1 MIQTRAARMRSLA
14 IPTAFRR
21 RSALFATEV
30 VSEVASKAVTRKVV
44 WVYAVASRLDSER
57 LSGLAGVGGEP
68 VRTISEADIHAV
80 VGSVDAASFGENS
93 IAGMLGDLADIEPI
107 GRAHHEVVATIAAE
121 SPVVP
126 LRLATIY
133 PDDDTVSALLAEHHA
148 ELTELLESLRGTQE
162 WGVQVYLRPAVGE
175 AVPASVAAG
184 IAAGVSAGGDGT
196 RLTGPQQPWLEAE
209 ASANSIDRVL
219 SDIAIVSRRQPAP
232 YLRPGSVCG
241 WMVLNGIYLLDADRA
256 AEFSSI
262 ARQFAAEHVALRVE
276 ITGPWPPYSF
286 VDRDDV

>member
-1 MIQTRAARMRSLA
+1 M
-14 IPTAFRR
+14 
-21 RSALFATEV
+21 
-30 VSEVASKAVTRKVV
+30 
-44 WVYAVASRLDSER
+44 
-57 LSGLAGVGGEP
+57 
-68 VRTISEADIHAV
+68 
-80 VGSVDAASFGENS
+80 
-93 IAGMLGDLADIEPI
+93 
-107 GRAHHEVVATIAAE
+107 

-133 PDDDTVSALLAEHHA
+133 PDDETVSALLAEHHA

-162 WGVQVYLRPAVGE
+162 WGVQVYLRPAVGA
-175 AVPASVAAG
+175 AVPA
-184 IAAGVSAGGDGT
+184 GVTVGGDGGGS
-196 RLTGPQQPWLEAE
+196 TGPHQPWLEAE
-209 ASANSIDRVL
+209 ASANQIDRVL

-256 AEFSSI
+256 AEFSSM
-262 ARQFAAEHVALRVE
+262 ARQFAAEHGTLRVE

>member
-1 MIQTRAARMRSLA
+1 MIQTRIARMRSLA
-14 IPTAFRR
+14 MPTAFRR
-21 RSALFATEV
+21 RSILFAA
-30 VSEVASKAVTRKVV
+30 EVANKAVARQVV
-44 WVYAVASRLDSER
+44 WVYAVASGLDREH
-57 LSGLAGVGGEP
+57 LAGLAGVGGEP
-68 VRTISEADIHAV
+68 VRTIAEADIHAV
-80 VGSVDAASFGENS
+80 VGSVDAAAFGESS
-93 IAGMLGDLADIEPI
+93 IASMLGDLADIEPI
-107 GRAHHEVVATIAAE
+107 GRAHHEVVATIAAD

-133 PDDDTVSALLAEHHA
+133 PDDETVSALLAEHHA

-162 WGVQVYLRPAVGE
+162 WGVQVYLRPAVGT
-175 AVPASVAAG
+175 AVPA
-184 IAAGVSAGGDGT
+184 GVTVGGDGGGS
-196 RLTGPQQPWLEAE
+196 TGPHQPWLEAE
-209 ASANSIDRVL
+209 ASANQIDRVL

-256 AEFSSI
+256 AEFSSM
-262 ARQFAAEHVALRVE
+262 ARQFAAEHGTLRVE

>member
-1 MIQTRAARMRSLA
+1 MIQTRIARMRSLA
-14 IPTAFRR
+14 MPTAFRR
-21 RSALFATEV
+21 RSILFAA
-30 VSEVASKAVTRKVV
+30 EVANKAVARKVI
-44 WVYAVASRLDSER
+44 WVYAVASSLDREQ
-57 LSGLAGVGGEP
+57 LAGLAGVGGEP

-80 VGSVDAASFGENS
+80 VGSVDAASFGESS
-93 IAGMLGDLADIEPI
+93 IAGMLGDLADLEPI

-162 WGVQVYLRPAVGE
+162 WGVQVYLRPAAGE
-175 AVPASVAAG
+175 AVPAGVATG
-184 IAAGVSAGGDGT
+184 ITAGVSAGGDGSGS
-196 RLTGPQQPWLEAE
+196 TGPQQPWLEAE
-209 ASANSIDRVL
+209 ASADQIDRVL
-219 SDIAIVSRRQPAP
+219 SDIAVVSRRQPAP

-262 ARQFAAEHVALRVE
+262 ARQFAAEHATLRVE

>member
-1 MIQTRAARMRSLA
+1 MRSLA

-21 RSALFATEV
+21 RSALFATEMTSEV
-30 VSEVASKAVTRKVV
+30 VNEVASKAMTSKVV

-133 PDDDTVSALLAEHHA
+133 PDDDTVSTLLAEHHA

-175 AVPASVAAG
+175 AVPAGV
-184 IAAGVSAGGDGT
+184 AAGVSAGGDGT

-209 ASANSIDRVL
+209 ASANSIDQVL

>member
-1 MIQTRAARMRSLA
+1 MIQTRIARMRSMRSLA
-14 IPTAFRR
+14 MPTAFRR
-21 RSALFATEV
+21 RSALFT
-30 VSEVASKAVTRKVV
+30 SEVMNKAVTRKVV

-68 VRTISEADIHAV
+68 VRAVCADDIHAV
-80 VGSVDAASFGENS
+80 VGSVDAAAFGESS
-93 IAGMLGDLADIEPI
+93 IASMLGDLADIEPI

-121 SPVVP
+121 CPVVP

-175 AVPASVAAG
+175 AVPA
-184 IAAGVSAGGDGT
+184 GVTAGGDGIGSA
-196 RLTGPQQPWLEAE
+196 GPQQPWLEAE
-209 ASANSIDRVL
+209 ASAEDIDRVL
-219 SDIAIVSRRQPAP
+219 REIAIVSRRQPAP

-241 WMVLNGIYLLDADRA
+241 WMVLNGIYLLETDRA
-256 AEFSSI
+256 AEFAAI
-262 ARQFAAEHVALRVE
+262 ARQFAADHGALRVE
-276 ITGPWPPYSF
+276 VTGPWPPYSF
-286 VDRDDV
+286 VDRDDI

>member
-1 MIQTRAARMRSLA
+1 MIQTRISRRRVRSLA
-14 IPTAFRR
+14 MPTAFRR
-21 RSALFATEV
+21 RSALFASEV
-30 VSEVASKAVTRKVV
+30 VNKAVARQVV
-44 WVYAVASRLDSER
+44 WVYAVASRLDSEQ

-68 VRTISEADIHAV
+68 VRTICEDDIHAV
-80 VGSVDAASFGENS
+80 VGSVDAAAFGESS
-93 IAGMLGDLADIEPI
+93 IASMLGDLVGIEPI
-107 GRAHHEVVATIAAE
+107 GRAHHEVVATIAAQC
-121 SPVVP
+121 PVVP

-175 AVPASVAAG
+175 AE
-184 IAAGVSAGGDGT
+184 
-196 RLTGPQQPWLEAE
+196 PQQPWLEAE
-209 ASANSIDRVL
+209 ARAEQVDRVL

-256 AEFSSI
+256 AEFTSI
-262 ARQFAAEHVALRVE
+262 ARQFAAEHAALRVE
-276 ITGPWPPYSF
+276 VTGPWPPYSF

>member
-1 MIQTRAARMRSLA
+1 MIQTRIARMRSLA
-14 IPTAFRR
+14 MPTAFRR
-21 RSALFATEV
+21 RSILFAA
-30 VSEVASKAVTRKVV
+30 EVANKAVARQVV
-44 WVYAVASRLDSER
+44 WVYAVASGLDREH
-57 LSGLAGVGGEP
+57 LAGLAGVGGEP

-80 VGSVDAASFGENS
+80 VGSVDAAAFGESS
-93 IAGMLGDLADIEPI
+93 IAGMLGDLADLEPI

-162 WGVQVYLRPAVGE
+162 WGVQVYLRPAAGE
-175 AVPASVAAG
+175 AVPAGVT
-184 IAAGVSAGGDGT
+184 AGVPAGGDGGGS
-196 RLTGPQQPWLEAE
+196 TGPQQPWLVAE
-209 ASANSIDRVL
+209 ASADQIDRVL
-219 SDIAIVSRRQPAP
+219 SDIAVVSRRQPAP

-256 AEFSSI
+256 AEFAAI
-262 ARQFAAEHVALRVE
+262 ARQFAAEHATLRVE